1 MRFRQIFRLIG
12 ILNFFL
18 GLSML
23 APLIVSLIYS
33 DGSFFSLLY
42 SFIITSGGGIVLFF
56 LIKKGD
62 YTSLSQREGMAIV
75 TLSWLSAG
83 FFGSLPF
90 LFSGSIPNITDAY
103 FESISGF
110 TTTGASIINNIESLP
125 NGILFWRSLTQWIG
139 GMGII
144 VLSIAILPFLGVGG
158 MQLYKAEIPSPVV
171 DKLQPRISETAKT
184 LWKVYLFITL
194 LEIGLLFLG
203 RMPLFDSICH
213 AFCTMPTGGF
223 STQNGS
229 IAQYN
234 SAYFEGVIT
243 VFMILAGIN
252 FSLHFKF
259 LKGDFKVF
267 GRDPECRVFISI
279 LVILI
284 ILVTFNI
291 YGPIYH
297 SLSHAFRHAAFQ
309 VSSIITTT
317 GFVTSNYAK
326 WPALSQIILLLC
338 MFIGA
343 MAGSTGGAIKIM
355 RIILLA
361 KHGYREIFRLVH
373 PHAVRPIKLGGKP
386 VPEEVLNSIWGFFI
400 LYLTLFIVA
409 VIIMSSI
416 GLDIVTSFASVAAT
430 IGNIGPGFGLVGPV
444 NNYLSVPDLGK
455 WVLIFC
461 MILGRLEI
469 YTVIIMLAP
478 AYWRK

>member
-1 MRFRQIFRLIG
+1 
-12 ILNFFL
+12 
-18 GLSML
+18 
-23 APLIVSLIYS
+23 
-33 DGSFFSLLY
+33 
-42 SFIITSGGGIVLFF
+42 
-56 LIKKGD
+56 
-62 YTSLSQREGMAIV
+62 
-75 TLSWLSAG
+75 
-83 FFGSLPF
+83 
-90 LFSGSIPNITDAY
+90 
-103 FESISGF
+103 
-110 TTTGASIINNIESLP
+110 
-125 NGILFWRSLTQWIG
+125 
-139 GMGII
+139 
-144 VLSIAILPFLGVGG
+144 

-194 LEIGLLFLG
+194 LEIGLLFIG
-203 RMPLFDSICH
+203 GMPLFDSICH

-243 VFMILAGIN
+243 VFMFLAGVN

-259 LKGDFKVF
+259 LKGNLKVF
-267 GRDPECRVFISI
+267 WKDPEFRVFVLI
-279 LVILI
+279 LAILI
-284 ILVTFNI
+284 LLVTSNT
-291 YGPIYH
+291 YGTVYH
-297 SLSHAFRHAAFQ
+297 SIGHAFRRAAFQ
-309 VSSIITTT
+309 VTSIITTT
-317 GFVTSNYAK
+317 GFVTANYAK
-326 WPALSQIILLLC
+326 WPALSQIIILLC

-355 RIILLA
+355 RIILLV
-361 KHGYREIFRLVH
+361 KHGYHEIFRLVH
-373 PHAVRPIKLGGKP
+373 PHAVRPIKLSGKP
-386 VPEEVLNSIWGFFI
+386 VPEVVLNSVWGFFI

-416 GLDIVTSFASVAAT
+416 GLDAITSFASVAAT
-430 IGNIGPGFGLVGPV
+430 IGNVGPGFGLVGPAS
-444 NNYLSVPDLGK
+444 NYLSIPDLGK

>member
-23 APLIVSLIYS
+23 APLIASLIYS

-42 SFIITSGGGIVLFF
+42 SFIITSGCGIVLFF

>member
-12 ILNFFL
+12 IFNFFL

-23 APLIVSLIYS
+23 GPLIVSLIYS
-33 DGSFFSLLY
+33 DGSFFPIFY
-42 SFIITSGGGIVLFF
+42 SFIITSGSGIVLFL
-56 LIKKGD
+56 LIKRTG
-62 YTSLSQREGMAIV
+62 YPSLSQRESMAIV
-75 TLSWLSAG
+75 TFGWLSAG

-90 LFSGSIPNITDAY
+90 LFSGSIGNITNAY

-110 TTTGASIINNIESLP
+110 TTTGASILGNIESLP
-125 NGILFWRSLTQWIG
+125 EGILFWRSLTQWMG

-171 DKLQPRISETAKT
+171 DKLQPRISETAKI

-194 LEIGLLFLG
+194 LEIGFLFIG
-203 RMPLFDSICH
+203 GMPLFDSICH

-267 GRDPECRVFISI
+267 GRDPECRVFLIV
-279 LVILI
+279 LATLILI
-284 ILVTFNI
+284 VTFNI
-291 YGPIYH
+291 YGPIYN
-297 SLSHAFRHAAFQ
+297 SLSHAFRRAAFQ
-309 VSSIITTT
+309 VTSIITTT
-317 GFVTSNYAK
+317 GFVTVNYAK
-326 WPALSQIILLLC
+326 WLALSQIILLLC
-338 MFIGA
+338 MFIGS

-373 PHAVRPIKLGGKP
+373 PHAVMSIKLGGKP
-386 VPEEVLNSIWGFFI
+386 VSEEVLKSIWGFFI

-416 GLDIVTSFASVAAT
+416 GLDIFTSFSSVAAT
-430 IGNIGPGFGLVGPV
+430 IGNVGPGFGLVGPV

-469 YTVIIMLAP
+469 YTVIILLAP
-478 AYWRK
+478 AYWQK

>member
-42 SFIITSGGGIVLFF
+42 SFIITSGSGIVLFF

-62 YTSLSQREGMAIV
+62 YTSLSQRDGMAIV

-125 NGILFWRSLTQWIG
+125 NGILFWRSLTQWMG

-184 LWKVYLFITL
+184 LWKVYLSITL
-194 LEIGLLFLG
+194 FEIVLLSIG
-203 RMPLFDSICH
+203 EMPVFDSICH

-229 IAQYN
+229 IAQFN

-267 GRDPECRVFISI
+267 SRDSECRVFISI

-309 VSSIITTT
+309 VTSIITTT
-317 GFVTSNYAK
+317 GFVTANYAQ

-355 RIILLA
+355 RVILLV
-361 KHGYREIFRLVH
+361 KHGYREIFRLIH
-373 PHAVRPIKLGGKP
+373 PHAVMSIKLGGKP

-400 LYLTLFIVA
+400 LYLGLFIVA

-416 GLDIVTSFASVAAT
+416 GLDTVTSFASVAAT
-430 IGNIGPGFGLVGPV
+430 IGNVGPGFGLVGPAS
-444 NNYLSVPDLGK
+444 NYLSVPDLGK

>member
-33 DGSFFSLLY
+33 DGSFYPILY

>member
-1 MRFRQIFRLIG
+1 MRFSQIFRLIG

-23 APLIVSLIYS
+23 APLTVSLIYS

-42 SFIITSGGGIVLFF
+42 SFIITSGSGVILFF

-62 YTSLSQREGMAIV
+62 YTSLSQRESMAIV
-75 TLSWLSAG
+75 TLGWVSAG

-90 LFSGSIPNITDAY
+90 LFSSSIGTITNAY

-110 TTTGASIINNIESLP
+110 TTTGASILSNIESLP
-125 NGILFWRSLTQWIG
+125 KGILFWRSLTQWMG

-184 LWKVYLFITL
+184 LWKVYLFITV
-194 LEIGLLFLG
+194 LEIGLLFIG
-203 RMPLFDSICH
+203 GMPLFDSICH

-243 VFMILAGIN
+243 VFMFLAGVN

-267 GRDPECRVFISI
+267 GRDPECRVFLSI
-279 LVILI
+279 LTILI
-284 ILVTFNI
+284 LLVTSNI
-291 YGPIYH
+291 YGMVYH
-297 SLSHAFRHAAFQ
+297 SIGHAFRLAAFQ
-309 VSSIITTT
+309 VTSIITTT
-317 GFVTSNYAK
+317 GFVTANYVK
-326 WPALSQIILLLC
+326 WPALSQIIILLC
-338 MFIGA
+338 MFVGA
-343 MAGSTGGAIKIM
+343 MAGSTGGAIKII
-355 RIILLA
+355 RIILLV

-373 PHAVRPIKLGGKP
+373 PHAVRPIKLGGKT
-386 VPEEVLNSIWGFFI
+386 VPEEVLNSVWGFFI
-400 LYLTLFIVA
+400 LYITLFIVA

-416 GLDIVTSFASVAAT
+416 GLNTVTSFASVAAT
-430 IGNIGPGFGLVGPV
+430 IGNVGPGFGLVGPV
-444 NNYLSVPDLGK
+444 NNYLSIPGLGK

-469 YTVIIMLAP
+469 YTVIIMLVP

>member
-42 SFIITSGGGIVLFF
+42 SFIITSGSGIVLFF

-62 YTSLSQREGMAIV
+62 YTSLSQRDGMAIV

-125 NGILFWRSLTQWIG
+125 NGILFWRSLTQWMG

-184 LWKVYLFITL
+184 LWKVYLSITL
-194 LEIGLLFLG
+194 FEIVLLSIG
-203 RMPLFDSICH
+203 EMPVFDSICH

-229 IAQYN
+229 IAQFN

-267 GRDPECRVFISI
+267 SRDPECRVFISI

-309 VSSIITTT
+309 VTSIITTT
-317 GFVTSNYAK
+317 GFVTANYAQ

-343 MAGSTGGAIKIM
+343 MAGSTGGALKIM
-355 RIILLA
+355 RVILLV
-361 KHGYREIFRLVH
+361 KHGYREIFRLIH
-373 PHAVRPIKLGGKP
+373 PHAVMSIKLGGKP

-400 LYLTLFIVA
+400 LYLGLFIVA

-416 GLDIVTSFASVAAT
+416 GLDTVTSFASVAAT
-430 IGNIGPGFGLVGPV
+430 IGNVGPGFGLVGPAS
-444 NNYLSVPDLGK
+444 NYLSVPDLGK